1 MAKLSR
7 KNNASSKLISN
18 HLGVTNTGVTTKVKR
33 TRRSVPRDS
42 PPQRSSVYRGVTR
55 HRWTGRYEAHLWDK
69 NCWNESQNKK
79 GRQVYLGAYDDE
91 EAAAHAYDLAA
102 LKYWGQDTILNFPLA
117 TYENEMRE
125 MEGQSREEYIG
136 SLRRKSSGFSRG
148 VSKYRGVARHHHNGR
163 WEARIGRVFGNKYLY
178 LGTYATQ
185 EEAATAYDMAAIE
198 YRGLNA
204 VTNFDLSRYIKW
216 LKPNSNG
223 NNIIN
228 LSDQSNCDPNGN
240 VATLTT
246 SNPTQE
252 HRSSF
257 FHNVQ
262 LDQDSF
268 DVINGGEEGTLTQ
281 PHPANTATS
290 ATSALGLL
298 LQSSKFKE
306 MVEMTS
312 TADLSAPESEM
323 PTQCRF
329 PDDIQ
334 TYFECEDSNMY
345 SKGEGDDHFLF
356 SDLNS
361 FVPPLF
367 HCDDFEA

>member
-1 MAKLSR
+1 MAKLPHKTTAQNSTTT
-7 KNNASSKLISN
+7 ASN
-18 HLGVTNTGVTTKVKR
+18 GVTKVKR

-42 PPQRSSVYRGVTR
+42 PPQRSSIYRGVTR

-79 GRQVYLGAYDDE
+79 GRQVYLGAYGDE

-102 LKYWGQDTILNFPLA
+102 LKYWGPDTILNFPLS
-117 TYENEMRE
+117 TYEKQLKETEN
-125 MEGQSREEYIG
+125 QSREEYIG

-216 LKPNSNG
+216 LKPNQMNAE
-223 NNIIN
+223 NN
-228 LSDQSNCDPNGN
+228 PNPN
-240 VATLTT
+240 VIDTTTTTPMATP
-246 SNPTQE
+246 NPDLIFLNNNQQLQP
-252 HRSSF
+252 SS
-257 FHNVQ
+257 VPSET
-262 LDQDSF
+262 L
-268 DVINGGEEGTLTQ
+268 LTQ
-281 PHPANTATS
+281 TRPVT

-306 MVEMTS
+306 MMDMTS
-312 TADLSAPESEM
+312 ASATDNQCQSTPAVPE
-323 PTQCRF
+323 PVQCRF
-329 PDDIQ
+329 PEDVQ
-334 TYFECEDSNMY
+334 TYFECQDPNCYGNGDELLF
-345 SKGEGDDHFLF
+345 GEI
-356 SDLNS
+356 NS
-361 FVPPLF
+361 FGPPMF
-367 HCDDFEA
+367 RCDQLDA

>member
-1 MAKLSR
+1 MAKLSQP
-7 KNNASSKLISN
+7 KNNAVISN
-18 HLGVTNTGVTTKVKR
+18 NNLSVTNTTVPTKVKR

-42 PPQRSSVYRGVTR
+42 PPQRSSIYRGVTR

-102 LKYWGQDTILNFPLA
+102 LKYWGQDTILNFPWS
-117 TYENEMRE
+117 TYLNELKE

-216 LKPNSNG
+216 LKPNSIG
-223 NNIIN
+223 TNIIN
-228 LSDQSNCDPNGN
+228 PSHKSNSDPNGN
-240 VATLTT
+240 VITTLTT

-252 HRSSF
+252 HRFSF
-257 FHNVQ
+257 FHHNRQ
-262 LDQDSF
+262 LQEPPA
-268 DVINGGEEGTLTQ
+268 IYNGEQEAELTHRRLS
-281 PHPANTATS
+281 PTTTATS
-290 ATSALGLL
+290 ALRLL

-306 MVEMTS
+306 MMEMTS
-312 TADLSAPESEM
+312 SEDLSVPPAAKVPL
-323 PTQCRF
+323 QCRF

-334 TYFECEDSNMY
+334 TYFECEDFNSN
-345 SKGEGDDHFLF
+345 GEGDDHIMF
-356 SDLNS
+356 SELNS
-361 FVPPLF
+361 YVPPLLYG
-367 HCDDFEA
+367 DFET